1 MQELLSGSDAWYI
14 VVEVSQMDF
23 GDVEH
28 ENGTLHTAMRN
39 GNSVMLR
46 IE

>member
-1 MQELLSGSDAWYI
+1 MLSGSDAWYI

-23 GDVEH
+23 GEVERP
-28 ENGTLHTAMRN
+28 NGTLHTAMRN
-39 GNSVMLR
+39 GNSLMLI